1 MSADL
6 KSKNFL
12 DAIRKNRTDEVQA
25 RLALG
30 QDVGAK
36 FIMNRTG
43 LHCAAANSL
52 EKMVEI
58 LLRAGADISQSDS
71 NGNTSLHVTCSRS
84 GPDSQKILE
93 MLLGSGQIIPLEM
106 KNKFDRTALDESILI
121 GNVESA
127 ELLLKAGASVTEAST
142 ILAIGKNNDELIQML
157 KTYSKNVSVTVKD
170 EREALKKRIAEL
182 DGNEAADL
190 ESQLMVK
197 KKKLQNLKSKYR
209 RYRIEERAQIKE
221 IDEEMMKF
229 DEEQEE
235 VNKLMLELNERHLA
249 LKKKHSELKTK
260 IAVMKT
266 KFDAGV
272 KEGDKVINQCHSEI
286 TALCKNLDEMK
297 MKEQEK
303 GVDVENK
310 DLEEIL
316 KCPVC
321 LDTCRPPLQIWQC
334 REGHI
339 VCESCFSRPVLVVCP
354 QCRMSLD
361 RNVSRSRVLEDLAMR
376 LFPHKKMTPTRS
388 QTTSHQ
394 NQGRNRRS
402 PL

>member
-43 LHCAAANSL
+43 LHCAAANLL

-93 MLLGSGQIIPLEM
+93 MLLGSGQTLPLEL
-106 KNKFDRTALDESILI
+106 KNKFDRTALEESILI

-127 ELLLKAGASVTEAST
+127 ELLLKVGASVTEAST
-142 ILAIGKNNDELIQML
+142 ILAIEKNNDELIKLM
-157 KTYSKNVSVTVKD
+157 KTYNNNVSVTVKD
-170 EREALKKRIAEL
+170 EREALMKRIAEL
-182 DGNEAADL
+182 DGNEVADL

-209 RYRIEERAQIKE
+209 RTRIEERTQIKE

-229 DEEQEE
+229 DKVQEE
-235 VNKLMLELNERHLA
+235 VNKQMLELNERHLA

-260 IAVMKT
+260 IVVMKT
-266 KFDAGV
+266 KFDAAL

-286 TALCKNLDEMK
+286 TALCKDLDEMK

-303 GVDVENK
+303 VIDENQ

-334 REGHI
+334 CEGHI
-339 VCESCFSRPVLVVCP
+339 VCESCFSRPELVVCP

-361 RNVSRSRVLEDLAMR
+361 GNVSRSRVLEELAMR
-376 LFPHKKMTPTRS
+376 LFPHKKMTPKGS

-402 PL
+402 P

>member
-1 MSADL
+1 
-6 KSKNFL
+6 
-12 DAIRKNRTDEVQA
+12 
-25 RLALG
+25 
-30 QDVGAK
+30 
-36 FIMNRTG
+36 
-43 LHCAAANSL
+43 
-52 EKMVEI
+52 
-58 LLRAGADISQSDS
+58 
-71 NGNTSLHVTCSRS
+71 
-84 GPDSQKILE
+84 

-182 DGNEAADL
+182 DGNEVADL

-209 RYRIEERAQIKE
+209 RYRIEELTQIKE
-221 IDEEMMKF
+221 IDEEMIKF
-229 DEEQEE
+229 DKEQEV
-235 VNKLMLELNERHLA
+235 VNKQMLELNERHLA

-260 IAVMKT
+260 IVDMKT
-266 KFDAGV
+266 KFDAAV

-286 TALCKNLDEMK
+286 SSLCKDLDEMK

-303 GVDVENK
+303 VIEENQ

-361 RNVSRSRVLEDLAMR
+361 GNVSR
-376 LFPHKKMTPTRS
+376 
-388 QTTSHQ
+388 
-394 NQGRNRRS
+394 
-402 PL
+402 